1 MTTSATPL
9 LLSVIAAATIS
20 TFMFSQLSSAHP
32 GGEIGALKVHYA
44 YSHLEVMAVTESQ
57 KFNAIVQRCQA
68 SGVQTGTCGQV
79 MKINNNIVN

>member
-57 KFNAIVQRCQA
+57 KFNALVQACQ
-68 SGVQTGTCGQV
+68 SGTGHDCGQV
-79 MKINNNIVN
+79 MKINTDIVN